1 MAYQALY
8 RKYRPTNFDEVV
20 GQTHI
25 IQTLKNAIVQNRIAH
40 AYLFCGP
47 RGTGKT
53 SIAKIFAK
61 TLNCTNSQDA
71 PCGVCENCKMA
82 ANGSHPDIIEI
93 DARNEYKEAD
103 VHSDELIRG
112 FVKNQEKNSKSW
124 RKYQLFD
131 MCQYTENG
139 SIRFEISK
147 QMTDFLLNLTGSF
160 SQPLLHDFLKMRSPY
175 SMAIWHLMQ
184 MKMKS
189 KKPGITAT
197 MGFDISL
204 AELRKVTG
212 CTDKLKQVGE
222 FKKRVLDKALREIFD
237 CAGVKITYQNIKVG
251 RTVEGFRFF
260 AEGIAH
266 IDLNRIPLAEQER
279 IQANAERLKKGEP
292 LQ

>member
-1 MAYQALY
+1 MSKRELNTKENIKTVTSNQFITACGLEGISLKARKLLYIAISQSKKTDTKFYEYEIGVKEFADLMGIAPTHVYQ
-8 RKYRPTNFDEVV
+8 
-20 GQTHI
+20 
-25 IQTLKNAIVQNRIAH
+25 
-40 AYLFCGP
+40 
-47 RGTGKT
+47 
-53 SIAKIFAK
+53 
-61 TLNCTNSQDA
+61 
-71 PCGVCENCKMA
+71 
-82 ANGSHPDIIEI
+82 
-93 DARNEYKEAD
+93 EAD
-103 VHSDELIRG
+103 AVTDELMRG
-112 FVKNQEKNSKSW
+112 FVKIQEENSKSW

-139 SIRFEISK
+139 NIRFEISK
-147 QMTDFLLNLTGSF
+147 QMTDFLLNLTGNF

-212 CTDKLKQVGE
+212 CIDK
-222 FKKRVLDKALREIFD
+222 FKLTGHFKDKVLNKAIREIFD
-237 CAGVKITYQNIKVG
+237 CAGVRITYQDIKVG
-251 RTVEGFRFF
+251 RTIEGFRFF

-279 IQANAERLKKGEP
+279 IQANAEKLKKGEP